1 MPPTACTISLPE
13 GFRIGDVLAFHR
25 RDAQTVAERVEN
37 DEIAKGLLWE
47 GKPACLRIA
56 LAPGAAQVTL
66 DVEDGSADATAVER
80 MARRMLGLTQDVVRF
95 ERDFADH
102 PLIGAVIARRSGL
115 RVPAT
120 ATPFEAITWAITG
133 QQISVGAATAIR
145 RRLILAA
152 DARHSGGLW
161 CYPDAERI
169 VRMTE
174 DGLRPLGFSAT
185 KARTIHAL
193 SAAVESGALPLDAWA
208 VAPDAEEIRARLRE
222 VRGIGPW
229 TVSYALLRGFGWL
242 DGSLHGD
249 VAVRRNLQVLLGRT
263 EKLTEA
269 ETEAWLAP
277 FSPWRAMI
285 AAHLWMMQADDGY

>member
-1 MPPTACTISLPE
+1 MDATCLIPLPP
-13 GFRIGDVLAFHR
+13 GYRVGDVLAFHR
-25 RDAQTVAERVEN
+25 RDTQTVAERVEN
-37 DEIAKGLLWE
+37 SEIAKGLIWE
-47 GKPACLRIA
+47 GRPACLRIA
-56 LAPGAAQVTL
+56 LG
-66 DVEDGSADATAVER
+66 DGMARVRLAVDGGEADAAAVER
-80 MARRMLGLTQDVVRF
+80 MARRMLGLTQDIARF
-95 ERDFADH
+95 ESDFADH
-102 PLIGAVIARRSGL
+102 PEIGAVIARRKGL

-133 QQISVGAATAIR
+133 QQISVSAATSIR
-145 RRLILAA
+145 RRLIQAV
-152 DARHSGGLW
+152 DVRHSGGLW
-161 CYPDAERI
+161 CYPDAREI
-169 VRMTE
+169 VRITE

-193 SAAVESGALPLDAWA
+193 AEAVIGGGLPLDAWA

-229 TVSYALLRGFGWL
+229 TVSYALLRGFGCL

-249 VAVRRNLQVLLGRT
+249 VAVRRNLQVLLGRAD
-263 EKLTEA
+263 KLTEA

>member
-1 MPPTACTISLPE
+1 MNVSLRLPLPPDY
-13 GFRIGDVLAFHR
+13 RIGDVLAFHR
-25 RDAQTVAERVEN
+25 RDTQGVAEGVEN
-37 DEIAKGLLWE
+37 DAIAKGLIWE

-56 LAPGAAQVTL
+56 FGTGTAKVELDVDGGAA
-66 DVEDGSADATAVER
+66 DAEAVAR
-80 MARRMLGLTQDVVRF
+80 MVRRMLGLTQDIARF
-95 ERDFADH
+95 EQAFAGH
-102 PLIGAVIARRSGL
+102 PELGAVIARRSGL
-115 RVPAT
+115 RVPVT

-133 QQISVGAATAIR
+133 QQISVGAATSIR
-145 RRLILAA
+145 RRLIQAA

-169 VRMTE
+169 ARMTE
-174 DGLRPLGFSAT
+174 VDLRAAGFSAT
-185 KARTIHAL
+185 KVRTIRTL
-193 SAAVESGALPLDAWA
+193 SDAVVEGALPLDAWA

-229 TVSYALLRGFGWL
+229 TISYALLRGFGWL

-249 VAVRRNLQVLLGRT
+249 VAVRRNLQLLLGRT

-269 ETEAWLAP
+269 ETEAWLAQ
-277 FSPWRAMI
+277 FSPWRALV

>member
-1 MPPTACTISLPE
+1 VDAICTIPLPP
-13 GFRIGDVLAFHR
+13 GYRIGDVLAFHR
-25 RDAQTVAERVEN
+25 RDVQTVAERVEN
-37 DEIAKGLLWE
+37 DEIAKGLTWE
-47 GKPACLRIA
+47 GRAACLRIA
-56 LAPGAAQVTL
+56 LAPGTAQVSMA
-66 DVEDGSADATAVER
+66 VDGGIADAATVER
-80 MARRMLGLTQDVVRF
+80 MARRMLGLTQDVARF
-95 ERDFADH
+95 EREFAAH
-102 PLIGAVIARRSGL
+102 PEIGAVIARRIGL

-145 RRLILAA
+145 RKLILAA
-152 DARHSGGLW
+152 DIRHSGGLW
-161 CYPDAERI
+161 CYPDAER
-169 VRMTE
+169 VARLPE

-193 SAAVESGALPLDAWA
+193 SAAVVSGALPLDAWA
-208 VAPDAEEIRARLRE
+208 IAPDAEEIRARLRE

-249 VAVRRNLQVLLGRT
+249 VAVRRNLQVLLGRA

-269 ETEAWLAP
+269 EAEAWLLP
-277 FSPWRAMI
+277 FSPWRAMV